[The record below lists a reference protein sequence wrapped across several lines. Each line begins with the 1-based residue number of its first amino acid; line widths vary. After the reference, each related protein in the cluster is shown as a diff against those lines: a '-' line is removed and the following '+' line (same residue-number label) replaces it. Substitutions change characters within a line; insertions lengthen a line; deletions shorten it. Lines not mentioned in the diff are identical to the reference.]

1 MTAGRRRQQAAP
13 ADARSLPVGLV
24 VASHRRHFVVRAPTG
39 ETLVCVLKGRGM
51 TLACGDR
58 VAYARTDAGGVIESL
73 LPRTSLF
80 YRSDA
85 FKERLIAANVT
96 QVVGVVAPD
105 LSLDEELVNRWI
117 VATEAEGCRF
127 ILAANKADMFG
138 FDVLL
143 ERLAPYAA
151 LGYAVVPLSARQDA
165 APLRP
170 WIEGQNSVLVGQS
183 GMGKSTILN
192 ALLARRRRQDRRNL
206 RIAQCGQAHDDAFDA
221 ASSRGRRRRRLDRR
235 FAGDE
240 DVRDGARRGRKPSR
254 TRSSSSGP
262 FLGHCR
268 FRDCRHDREPGCA
281 IDAAVAAGA
290 IQPFRVSLWR
300 RLVADS
306 NAGRSPR

>member
-1 MTAGRRRQQAAP
+1 MTATTRRQDVAN
-13 ADARSLPVGLV
+13 ADAATLAEGLV
-24 VASHRRHFVVRAPTG
+24 VASHRRHFVVRSGSG
-39 ETLVCVLKGRGM
+39 ESIVCVLKGRGM

-58 VAYARTDAGGVIESL
+58 VTFARTPDGGVIESL

-117 VATEAEGCRF
+117 VAAEAEGCRF

-151 LGYAVVPLSARQDA
+151 LGYTVVALSARQDA

-170 WIEGQNSVLVGQS
+170 WIEGQNSVLIGQS

-192 ALLARRRRQDRRNL
+192 ALLPEVGAKTAEVSAALNAGRHTTTHSTLHLLGN
-206 RIAQCGQAHDDAFDA
+206 DA
-221 ASSRGRRRRRLDRR
+221 A
-235 FAGDE
+235 AGWIVDSPGMKMFGMAHVAADALAE
-240 DVRDGARRGRKPSR
+240 AFVEFR
-254 TRSSSSGP
+254 P

-268 FRDCRHDREPGCA
+268 YRNCRHDREPGCA
-281 IDAAVAAGA
+281 IDAAVAAGS
-290 IQPFRVSLWR
+290 IQPFRVALWR

-306 NAGRSPR
+306 SAGRGR

>member
-1 MTAGRRRQQAAP
+1 MTAARRRQQAAP
-13 ADARSLPVGLV
+13 ADANTLPVGLV
-24 VASHRRHFVVRAPTG
+24 VASHRRHFVVRSATG

-58 VAYARTDAGGVIESL
+58 VAYSRTDAGGVIEAL

-151 LGYAVVPLSARQDA
+151 LGYTVVPLSARQDA

-170 WIEGQNSVLVGQS
+170 WIDGQNSVLVGQS

-192 ALLARRRRQDRRNL
+192 ALLPDVGAKTAEISASLNAGRHTTTHSTLHLLGDDVGGGWIVDSPGMKMFGMAHVAADTLAR
-206 RIAQCGQAHDDAFDA
+206 AFVEF
-221 ASSRGRRRRRLDRR
+221 R
-235 FAGDE
+235 
-240 DVRDGARRGRKPSR
+240 
-254 TRSSSSGP
+254 P

-306 NAGRSPR
+306 NAGRGAR

>member
-1 MTAGRRRQQAAP
+1 MTAARRRQQTAP

-24 VASHRRHFVVRAPTG
+24 VASHRRHFVVRSAAG
-39 ETLVCVLKGRGM
+39 ETLVCVLRGRGM

-58 VAYARTDAGGVIESL
+58 VAYSRTDAGGVIESL
-73 LPRTSLF
+73 SPRTSLF

-183 GMGKSTILN
+183 CMGKSTILN
-192 ALLARRRRQDRRNL
+192 ALLPGVGAKTAEISASLNAGKHTTTHSTLHLLADDVDGGW
-206 RIAQCGQAHDDAFDA
+206 IVDSPGMKMFGMAHVAADSLAHAFVEF
-221 ASSRGRRRRRLDRR
+221 R
-235 FAGDE
+235 
-240 DVRDGARRGRKPSR
+240 
-254 TRSSSSGP
+254 P

-306 NAGRSPR
+306 NAGRGAR

>member
-1 MTAGRRRQQAAP
+1 MTATTRRHDTVAAGATP
-13 ADARSLPVGLV
+13 LSEGLV
-24 VASHRRHFVVRAPTG
+24 VASHRRHFVVRTASG
-39 ETLVCVLKGRGM
+39 ETVVCVLKGRGM
-51 TLACGDR
+51 TLACGDQ
-58 VAYARTDAGGVIESL
+58 VTYARTDDGGVIESL

-85 FKERLIAANVT
+85 FKDRLIAANVT

-117 VATEAEGCRF
+117 VAAEAEGCRF

-138 FDVLL
+138 FDVLQ

-151 LGYAVVPLSARQDA
+151 LGYAVVPLSALQDA

-170 WIEGQNSVLVGQS
+170 WIEGQHSVLIGQS

-192 ALLARRRRQDRRNL
+192 ALLPEVGAKTAEISASLNAGRHTTTHSTL
-206 RIAQCGQAHDDAFDA
+206 HLLHDDAAGGWIVDSPGMKMFGMAHVAADA
-221 ASSRGRRRRRLDRR
+221 LAEAFVEFR
-235 FAGDE
+235 
-240 DVRDGARRGRKPSR
+240 
-254 TRSSSSGP
+254 P

-268 FRDCRHDREPGCA
+268 YRNCRHDREPGCA
-281 IDAAVAAGA
+281 IDAAVAAGS
-290 IQPFRVSLWR
+290 IQPFRVALWR

-306 NAGRSPR
+306 RAGRAAR

>member
-1 MTAGRRRQQAAP
+1 MTAARRRQQAAP
-13 ADARSLPVGLV
+13 PDADQLPVGLV
-24 VASHRRHFVVRAPTG
+24 VASHRRHFVVRSATG

-58 VAYARTDAGGVIESL
+58 VAYSRTDAGGVIESRS
-73 LPRTSLF
+73 PRTSLF

-117 VATEAEGCRF
+117 VAAEAEGCRF

-138 FDVLL
+138 FDVLQ

-151 LGYAVVPLSARQDA
+151 LGYTVVPLSARQDA
-165 APLRP
+165 GPLRP
-170 WIEGQNSVLVGQS
+170 WIEGRNSVLVGQS

-192 ALLARRRRQDRRNL
+192 ALLPDVGAKTAEISASLNAGRHTTTHSTLHLLADDVEGGW
-206 RIAQCGQAHDDAFDA
+206 IVDSPGMKMFGMAHVAADALAHAFVEF
-221 ASSRGRRRRRLDRR
+221 R
-235 FAGDE
+235 
-240 DVRDGARRGRKPSR
+240 
-254 TRSSSSGP
+254 P

-268 FRDCRHDREPGCA
+268 FRDCRHDQEPGCA

-306 NAGRSPR
+306 NAGRGAR